1 MTFIDQ
7 KYQKKKKLQEK
18 IQDHLTSLKIKK
30 KHNKRLR
37 SPENIWKLVLTLA
50 ERIKKKD
57 GPQKLRQSTREKKAY
72 FNKDDTYNF

>member
-7 KYQKKKKLQEK
+7 KYEKKKKKLQEK

-37 SPENIWKLVLTLA
+37 GPENIWKLVLILA
-50 ERIKKKD
+50 ERIKKERRTLKIALEY
-57 GPQKLRQSTREKKAY
+57 KRKENI
-72 FNKDDTYNF
+72 F